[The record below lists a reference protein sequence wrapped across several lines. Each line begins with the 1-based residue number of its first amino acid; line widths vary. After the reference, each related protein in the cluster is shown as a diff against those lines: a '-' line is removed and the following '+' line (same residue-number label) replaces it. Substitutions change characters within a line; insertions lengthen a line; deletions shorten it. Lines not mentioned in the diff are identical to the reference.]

1 MTVDEAKKKL
11 EEDAF
16 LIDVIYTF
24 HQQNQKNKQK
34 VLDFLLVFGT
44 IVLII
49 YTIVNDIKLA
59 VMFKYMGILS
69 VIYIFISFIIT
80 LMKNTSKKEWVN
92 IKVSVTM
99 NYLSKIDNIDS
110 MDKWVANK
118 IFKSDL
124 APAAGVTIGDNFN
137 SEDLIKSNE

>member
-1 MTVDEAKKKL
+1 MTIEEAKKKL

-34 VLDFLLVFGT
+34 VLDFLLVFGI

-49 YTIVNDIKLA
+49 HTIVYDIELA
-59 VMFKYMGILS
+59 VMFKYIGILS
-69 VIYIFISFIIT
+69 LIYIFISFILI
-80 LMKNTSKKEWVN
+80 LVKNANEQKWVN
-92 IKVSVTM
+92 TKVSVTA
-99 NYLSKIDNIDS
+99 NYLSKIDNINS

-124 APAAGVTIGDNFN
+124 APAAGVTIGDNID